1 MLPLPYQDL
10 LAHLDVMH
18 GFQGIA
24 TKAEEMG
31 VEDTIA
37 MLFPYI
43 RPYISNVSSREKL
56 NQYLSYGLRSYDS
69 AVLSGVIDNELLD
82 NDMIGKISEEFGIW
96 ESIRT
101 MVAANKEADNKLL
114 QTIVSESEGLGL
126 CVLAARLHLDY
137 DLFISIVERKDSNA
151 NRILTRREDLP
162 EEWKVIIALSG
173 S

>member
-10 LAHLDVMH
+10 LAHLDAIP
-18 GFQGIA
+18 GFRGIA
-24 TKAEEMG
+24 TKAVEMG

-37 MLFPYI
+37 MLFPHV
-43 RPYISNVSSREKL
+43 RPYVAKVSSKDKL
-56 NQYLSYGLRSYDS
+56 NQYLGYGLRSYDS

-96 ESIRT
+96 ESIRA
-101 MVAANKEADNKLL
+101 MVAANREADNKLL
-114 QTIVSESEGLGL
+114 KTIVSESEGLGL
-126 CVLAARLHLDY
+126 CVMAARLHLDY

-162 EEWKVIIALSG
+162 EEWKVIIALAG